1 MRRGL
6 RQQLQLRLRHT
17 PIVTPV
23 AFSTAAIMV
32 ATRASISNVL
42 LTIPAPQRTSLVW
55 PIMGHTRWP
64 AKPTAPH
71 ACTPSTPHPTPRV
84 CPRAAG
90 TPFPTLSSCTSDGHL
105 EPVNSQLAI
114 NVGDYPG
121 CTKLGS
127 CDESWSVRPNR
138 APAPLHS
145 VPLCQRS
152 ITAACLPAA
161 TPSLGAA
168 ATPTATG
175 GATCPACLAI
185 IINQLASQLASY

>member
-1 MRRGL
+1 MCFVVSVVFRLNEQPINATCVLWHGCLQLRRGL

-55 PIMGHTRWP
+55 PISGSLARQTDR
-64 AKPTAPH
+64 H
-71 ACTPSTPHPTPRV
+71 ACTPTPHPTPRV

-114 NVGDYPG
+114 NVGDYLG

-138 APAPLHS
+138 APVPLFS
-145 VPLCQRS
+145 VPL
-152 ITAACLPAA
+152 PA
-161 TPSLGAA
+161 
-168 ATPTATG
+168 
-175 GATCPACLAI
+175 
-185 IINQLASQLASY
+185 